1 MDTTLARP
9 FVLVLIH
16 DVERPSRKPMKST
29 KERILAQGL
38 NLLTSTGFANVTV
51 GVLAQRSGMSK
62 SGLFAHFG
70 SKEDVQLELLEETLR
85 VGTATFIEPALRHPP
100 GLERLRAVVHGWF
113 GWTEKAGLEGGCPI
127 AAGLFEYDDAPV
139 EAPVRQRLVAM
150 EERWRMFL
158 GTMASEAVEAGE
170 LRADLDVEQF
180 VWELHGLYLNHHVSQ
195 RFLHDPNA
203 NARAQEAFEGLIKRS
218 LSEKRK
224 AVHKKRKDLKPD
236 QPAKEAR

>member
-1 MDTTLARP
+1 
-9 FVLVLIH
+9 
-16 DVERPSRKPMKST
+16 MKDT

-38 NLLTSTGFANVTV
+38 NLLTSTGFANITV
-51 GVLAQRSGMSK
+51 GILAQRTGMSK

-70 SKEDVQLELLEETLR
+70 SKEDVQLELLEETHR
-85 VGTATFIEPALRHPP
+85 VATASIIEPALHDPP
-100 GLERLRAVVHGWF
+100 GLERLRAVVYGWF

-158 GTMASEAVEAGE
+158 GTTAREAVQAGE
-170 LRADLDVEQF
+170 LRADLDVNQF
-180 VWELHGLYLNHHVSQ
+180 VWELCGVYLNHHVSR

-203 NARAQEAFEGLIKRS
+203 NARAQEAFEGLVKRS
-218 LSEKRK
+218 LPEVRK
-224 AVHKKRKDLKPD
+224 VPLKSVSLS
-236 QPAKEAR
+236 